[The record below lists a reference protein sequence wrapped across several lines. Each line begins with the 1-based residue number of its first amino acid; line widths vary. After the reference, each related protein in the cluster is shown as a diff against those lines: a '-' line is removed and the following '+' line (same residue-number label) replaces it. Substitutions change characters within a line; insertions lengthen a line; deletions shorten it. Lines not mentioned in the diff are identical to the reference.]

1 MDEADYKQISLIV
14 VVVVVITSWIHIGK
28 NQQVSVIE
36 NNGVLILIITVTIIA
51 IIAKGAWI
59 LF

>member
-14 VVVVVITSWIHIGK
+14 VVVVVITSWVHIGK
-28 NQQVSVIE
+28 NQQVLVIE
-36 NNGVLILIITVTIIA
+36 NNGVSILIVTVTIIR
-51 IIAKGAWI
+51 AKGAWI